1 MIVTIRGK
9 NNDVHITGDFTGPFI
24 DLTLS
29 PAQAYNL
36 YRRLQ
41 EKSSQLYDLAT
52 NYYECKDCAQM
63 HPNTVKPCPNG
74 EKSRLDD

>member
-29 PAQAYNL
+29 PVQAYNL

-41 EKSSQLYDLAT
+41 EKSTQLYDLAT
-52 NYYECKDCAQM
+52 NYYECAECGGR
-63 HPNTVKPCPNG
+63 HPKSEKMCPNS
-74 EKSRLDD
+74 EEHTQ

>member
-29 PAQAYNL
+29 PEQAYNL

-52 NYYECKDCAQM
+52 NYYECKECANM
-63 HPNTVKPCPNG
+63 HHTSVKICPNREEHPN
-74 EKSRLDD
+74 E